1 MCKCGRL
8 QTAVPSWGL
17 LGAGP
22 RWQFGVADA
31 GTPNYTLP
39 AGSSAVCRAGR
50 HRFCWL
56 RGFWQCLELC
66 FGSGAA
72 VPWSPG
78 VALLRGVTLLS
89 EWENQQFPSSRLFPF
104 WASPVGQVWSVEI
117 RGHGALLGS
126 GACFS
131 HRVFPPGMAEG
142 CWALLP
148 VGTQAL
154 FQLSWCWAMG
164 GEAGQARKTTS
175 GEVSRPLGVCRKCCR
190 AGISCS
196 RPWVAGNK
204 QQGAHLEPPPTH
216 TRGGSS
222 SPGAFPEPGAVQGMW
237 GWSRNPPGLFLGAV
251 AFAPGCWKVQ
261 EGAACPGDSLLE
273 LSSTPGMVLGEPQSS
288 SQGCT
293 SRQTLGYSLGS
304 SAMGGEAHAGSSL
317 RAEGCSSPAQ
327 NVGTP
332 NQPCGRRT
340 EHIGAEKCWVG
351 RGEPGAGCRDVPAGW
366 EQPVLPVLPGSG
378 KSPELLDE
386 G

>member
-89 EWENQQFPSSRLFPF
+89 KGENQQFPSSRLFPF
-104 WASPVGQVWSVEI
+104 WASPVGHVWSVEI

-126 GACFS
+126 GARFS

-216 TRGGSS
+216 THREAPPLLAPSQNLGQCRGCGAG
-222 SPGAFPEPGAVQGMW
+222 PGILQV
-237 GWSRNPPGLFLGAV
+237 SFLEQLHLPLDAGR
-251 AFAPGCWKVQ
+251 CRKVQ
-261 EGAACPGDSLLE
+261 PALGTACW
-273 LSSTPGMVLGEPQSS
+273 
-288 SQGCT
+288 
-293 SRQTLGYSLGS
+293 S
-304 SAMGGEAHAGSSL
+304 SAAPQEWCWGSPKALLRGVQAGK
-317 RAEGCSSPAQ
+317 P
-327 NVGTP
+327 
-332 NQPCGRRT
+332 
-340 EHIGAEKCWVG
+340 
-351 RGEPGAGCRDVPAGW
+351 
-366 EQPVLPVLPGSG
+366 
-378 KSPELLDE
+378 
-386 G
+386 